1 MVHLVRLNSCLGTA
15 LHVQSGISLIRV
27 SRGDRSLLRSEG
39 KSEFEVHVKE
49 CGGDIAFDVTGNES
63 PAAVIAT
70 FRGIV
75 MNG

>member
-1 MVHLVRLNSCLGTA
+1 MKLGTC
-15 LHVQSGISLIRV
+15 LCEFYNNYNIYLYYISLHF
-27 SRGDRSLLRSEG
+27 RSLLRSEG
-39 KSEFEVHVKE
+39 KSEFGVHVSE
-49 CGGDIAFDVTGNES
+49 RGGEKAFDVTGKES